1 MGTGVATAL
10 KITHWPTPFL
20 TRPDASRL
28 GGLFQLII
36 SSTAEAGATLL
47 YNIQGYDR
55 TAQGVTVNQVQRV
68 PEFRKSRDCLQVAG
82 AVGDHR

>member
-47 YNIQGYDR
+47 YNIQVCDG
-55 TAQGVTVNQVQRV
+55 TAQGVAA
-68 PEFRKSRDCLQVAG
+68 KSKGCLSSEKVEIACKLQG
-82 AVGDHR
+82 Q